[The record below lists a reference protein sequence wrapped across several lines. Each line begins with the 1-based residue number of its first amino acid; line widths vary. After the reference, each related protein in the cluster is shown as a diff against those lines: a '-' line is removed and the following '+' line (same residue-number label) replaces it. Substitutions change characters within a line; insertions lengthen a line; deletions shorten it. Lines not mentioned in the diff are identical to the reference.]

1 MKDDASGT
9 LTGTADALVERPDHV
24 YKGSILKVLKLDSS
38 VLNNVSLD
46 QAGNLFAGVGYLL
59 AGVIANKISAREVW
73 NQWGKESRSFFY
85 WDLGLAKILFR
96 PLNLVDTNTTPAKII
111 LDNMVM
117 LDSQNQVRFK
127 ATRNPIGD
135 VVNTIDLQYRK
146 NWSGEGYKS
155 VESGND
161 AESIIQFGPKE
172 NPAYFEFKWIRSQVF
187 AGDLVSFYLQERGFP
202 RDVYEIELLLDNMEI
217 ERGDILEV
225 NPPTHELGNVK
236 VMVLGAGRS
245 IGSGIAQRMDTIP
258 IIARQMRGFVPNS
271 GFGLQAFGSSGFGG
285 VEKN

>member
-24 YKGSILKVLKLDSS
+24 YKWSILKVLKLDSS
-38 VLNNVSLD
+38 VLNNVPLD

-73 NQWGKESRSFFY
+73 NQWGKESRPFFY

-155 VESGND
+155 VESGNE
-161 AESIIQFGPKE
+161 AEPIIQLGQKRIP
-172 NPAYFEFKWIRSQVF
+172 P
-187 AGDLVSFYLQERGFP
+187 
-202 RDVYEIELLLDNMEI
+202 
-217 ERGDILEV
+217 IL
-225 NPPTHELGNVK
+225 N
-236 VMVLGAGRS
+236 S
-245 IGSGIAQRMDTIP
+245 IGFVHRFLLGIWFRFICKNGVFPVMFMKLNYCW
-258 IIARQMRGFVPNS
+258 IIW
-271 GFGLQAFGSSGFGG
+271 
-285 VEKN
+285 K